1 MVKLTSLEGKTKLAL
16 CFFFLLISWRAKMQ
30 FARREKEMGL
40 NLEAMLSGLVALQY
54 VRWLGWPE
62 QDLSKA
68 KGLEWSPALF
78 CLSCDERIIPS
89 SSLQLKE
96 WLFFRKRRRQAFF
109 TQWWTSIFLLKL
121 HIWWWLAA
129 LPLFFDSFQS
139 SIRYSSD
146 QRVTCM
152 KTRRKTMFSGWLP
165 HFQSEK
171 QNLKYRA
178 CTFSWTWRSA
188 NQRRRLSTC
197 AARGLL
203 VSPWILPGSLLDGCC

>member
-16 CFFFLLISWRAKMQ
+16 CFFSFSWTAKMQ
-30 FARREKEMGL
+30 FAKREKEMGL
-40 NLEAMLSGLVALQY
+40 TFEAMLSGLVALQY

-109 TQWWTSIFLLKL
+109 TQWWT
-121 HIWWWLAA
+121 W
-129 LPLFFDSFQS
+129 FFFWNCIYD
-139 SIRYSSD
+139 D
-146 QRVTCM
+146 
-152 KTRRKTMFSGWLP
+152 GWL
-165 HFQSEK
+165 HCHCFLTAS
-171 QNLKYRA
+171 RA
-178 CTFSWTWRSA
+178 PSDIL
-188 NQRRRLSTC
+188 QI
-197 AARGLL
+197 RG
-203 VSPWILPGSLLDGCC
+203 